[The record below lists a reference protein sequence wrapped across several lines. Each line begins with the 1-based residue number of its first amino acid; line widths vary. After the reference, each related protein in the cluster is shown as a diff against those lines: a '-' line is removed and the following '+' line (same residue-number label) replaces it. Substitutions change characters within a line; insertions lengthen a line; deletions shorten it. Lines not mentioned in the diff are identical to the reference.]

1 MGHGATACSLASL
14 LADDATR
21 GRMVGYGALAAGALV
36 LGALAVGLA
45 KRWRR
50 GGGGRLSASDQLAQF
65 RSLYEQGAMSKEE
78 FERVRALLGGQLRRD
93 LGVPGRDRAAPAPPP
108 PPETPP
114 TPGPPPP
121 DGVRPAD

>member
-1 MGHGATACSLASL
+1 MGHGATACCLASL

-21 GRMVGYGALAAGALV
+21 GRVLGYGLLAAGALL
-36 LGALAVGLA
+36 LGALAVAVA

-50 GGGGRLSASDQLAQF
+50 GGGERLSPSDQLAQF

-93 LGVPGRDRAAPAPPP
+93 LGVTGGGQAAPAPPK
-108 PPETPP
+108 TPP
-114 TPGPPPP
+114 TPPTPDGPPP
-121 DGVRPAD
+121 DAVRPAE